1 MRRVQPG
8 NPSNYSDLR
17 RLALYILAVLLGGA
31 ALSVPLFLGA
41 QGALKALHIT
51 AENARTWPMTEIA
64 KADFGRFFNRA
75 VLVCALFGLP
85 LMVRAARGDRLLP
98 PLKPDAA
105 SLRQALIGFL
115 LAAGL
120 LLALGWAYCRAGVY
134 EVNAKASWT
143 ALSQPVTAA
152 LGAGIVEEILF
163 RGFILGLMLRSL
175 RVRAAMFWTTFIFA
189 IVHFLKP
196 PEAFHIPGDQVT
208 WHSGLDVIAAIF
220 GHFGNLD
227 FLLAEFF
234 TLFAVGWVV
243 AQARVT
249 TGSLWPGIGLHA
261 GWVFGLKYF
270 SALTLG
276 SKALLRGDHLPW
288 IGLNLKMGLVP
299 FGVVLFTGWLASCF
313 WPTPATKPS
322 KS

>member
-1 MRRVQPG
+1 MARRSEV
-8 NPSNYSDLR
+8 
-17 RLALYILAVLLGGA
+17 LA
-31 ALSVPLFLGA
+31 PLQFL
-41 QGALKALHIT
+41 
-51 AENARTWPMTEIA
+51 
-64 KADFGRFFNRA
+64 
-75 VLVCALFGLP
+75 VLVVAGWIQ
-85 LMVRAARGDRLLP
+85 RE
-98 PLKPDAA
+98 
-105 SLRQALIGFL
+105 QAH
-115 LAAGL
+115 
-120 LLALGWAYCRAGVY
+120 R
-134 EVNAKASWT
+134 
-143 ALSQPVTAA
+143 
-152 LGAGIVEEILF
+152 
-163 RGFILGLMLRSL
+163 
-175 RVRAAMFWTTFIFA
+175 
-189 IVHFLKP
+189 
-196 PEAFHIPGDQVT
+196 
-208 WHSGLDVIAAIF
+208 
-220 GHFGNLD
+220 LD